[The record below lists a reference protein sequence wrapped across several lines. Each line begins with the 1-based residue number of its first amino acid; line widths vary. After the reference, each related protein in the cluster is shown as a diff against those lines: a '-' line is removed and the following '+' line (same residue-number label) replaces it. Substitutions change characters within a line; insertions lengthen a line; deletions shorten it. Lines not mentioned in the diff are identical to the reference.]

1 MKIFVRAV
9 IEGELILEEI
19 EATAV
24 NGFDSIAVAHVNRW
38 WNVYDIPT
46 GLRIVSGETK
56 KAAIENLLIR
66 KFQVEQTRRTELY
79 QKRIK
84 EFEAMKKL

>member
-1 MKIFVRAV
+1 MLIKVRAV
-9 IEGELILEEI
+9 QDGELILEEI

-24 NGFDSIAVAHVNRW
+24 VGFDSIAVAHVGRW

-46 GLRIVSGETK
+46 GLKIVSGTTK
-56 KAAIENLLIR
+56 KLAIENLYLK
-66 KFQVEQTRRTELY
+66 KFQLEQARATELY
-79 QKRIK
+79 QKRIR

>member
-1 MKIFVRAV
+1 MKIYVRAV
-9 IEGELILEEI
+9 IDGELILEEI

-24 NGFDSIAVAHVNRW
+24 NGFDSIAVARVGRW

-46 GLRIVSGETK
+46 GLKIVSGNTK
-56 KAAIENLLIR
+56 KAAFENLLIR
-66 KFQVEQTRRTELY
+66 RFQVEQARRTELY